1 MSTVLTV
8 NVPRCVCVSKRRFSV
23 LMLSWE
29 FPPRI
34 IGGISSHVNDLS
46 LALTRKGITVYVVTC
61 DFPGAPE
68 YEEIHGV
75 SVYRFNSKI
84 PSYSFL
90 SWVFSMNQNMAE
102 KAIEVINSSDENIDV
117 IHGHDWLVANAAAR
131 VKNAFGKPLVSTIH
145 ATEIGRRQGIHNE
158 YQRNINDVEKNMI
171 DQSSEVI
178 CCSDY
183 MAHQISEAFNVSG
196 EKLHVIRNGVNV
208 SKFGVKAEGGTI
220 RRRYVKP
227 DGKMVLYVGRLVYE
241 KGVHVLIGAVP
252 KVLSV
257 LPNVSFVIVGEGGM
271 QEYLEKEAWDFGV
284 ADHVFFTGF
293 VDEETLISLYKVS
306 DAAVFPSLYEP
317 FGITALEA
325 MAAKTP
331 VVVSDTGGLS
341 EIVDH
346 DKTGVKVYADNSDSL
361 AWGILRVLQNR
372 RLTNG
377 FRENAYQKVVRDYD
391 WNRIADETVE
401 VYRKA
406 MLAVPVLKSNVD
418 AGLPLLRLEKYP
430 GELRILVL
438 LHILAVVDS
447 ERAKSVKDLAGMLN
461 MSIEDIRGLLRRLA
475 DSGYV
480 EAYRDS
486 LRRVRYFLTKKGIIK
501 ACSLF
506 S

>member
-1 MSTVLTV
+1 
-8 NVPRCVCVSKRRFSV
+8 
-23 LMLSWE
+23 
-29 FPPRI
+29 
-34 IGGISSHVNDLS
+34 
-46 LALTRKGITVYVVTC
+46 
-61 DFPGAPE
+61 
-68 YEEIHGV
+68 
-75 SVYRFNSKI
+75 
-84 PSYSFL
+84 
-90 SWVFSMNQNMAE
+90 MNQNMAE
-102 KAIEVINSSDENIDV
+102 KAIDVINSYEENVDV
-117 IHGHDWLVANAAAR
+117 IHGHDWLVANAATK
-131 VKNAFGKPLVSTIH
+131 VKNAYGKPLVSTIH

-183 MAHQISEAFNVSG
+183 MAHQISEAFNVSR
-196 EKLHVIRNGVNV
+196 EKLHVIPNGVNA
-208 SKFGVKAEGGTI
+208 SKFDATVDGETI
-220 RRRYVKP
+220 RRHYAKP
-227 DGKMVLYVGRLVYE
+227 DEKMVLYVGRLVYE

-252 KVLSV
+252 KVLSA

-293 VDEETLISLYKVS
+293 VDGETLVSLYKVS

-341 EIVDH
+341 EIVEH
-346 DKTGVKVYADNSDSL
+346 DKTGVKVYSDNSDSL

-372 RLTNG
+372 RLTSNI
-377 FRENAYQKVVRDYD
+377 RENAYQKVVRDYD

-406 MLAVPVLKSNVD
+406 MLAVPVSRSNVNP
-418 AGLPLLRLEKYP
+418 GLPLLRLDRYP
-430 GELRILVL
+430 EELRILVL
-438 LHILAVVDS
+438 LHILGAVDS
-447 ERAKSVKDLAGMLN
+447 ERAESAKELSDMLE
-461 MSIEDIRGLLRRLA
+461 MGVEDIRRLLQRLLGL
-475 DSGYV
+475 GYV
-480 EAYRDS
+480 EASTYS
-486 LRRVRYFLTKKGIIK
+486 LRRLRYFLTKKGIIK